1 MNLKALLLWKIKE
14 KLKMKMEKIV
24 PGKDI
29 KLFKREKSIFG
40 KNIKKMRMKKKLGHK
55 IRQTLYIFH
64 LFKNTIQKIQIKQ
77 MEENTQN

>member
-14 KLKMKMEKIV
+14 KLKMKIEKIV
-24 PGKDI
+24 LGKDI
-29 KLFKREKSIFG
+29 KLIKREKSILG
-40 KNIKKMRMKKKLGHK
+40 KNIKKMRLKKKVGHK
-55 IRQTLYIFH
+55 FKQMLYIFH